1 MHPLTH
7 LLSKGCLLSFLIT
20 VYVIC
25 TCRIGHIL
33 HAKALIFP
41 QSWDTHTHTRTSET
55 LYQSA
60 PKSNAFISRH
70 HPSSKLALK
79 WWSFIKAATARK
91 NSIAISVLGEEL
103 KRRGGFFFF
112 STVCWLIEDFSQ
124 NGLRGG
130 GDRLWWVV
138 RGFILFISVYS
149 QDNDPIFS
157 IIKGVVDRNCY
168 RRTLWGNV
176 F

>member
-1 MHPLTH
+1 MHAPFDTSVIQR
-7 LLSKGCLLSFLIT
+7 LLYLLSFLIT
-20 VYVIC
+20 EYVIC
-25 TCRIGHIL
+25 TCRVGHSL

-41 QSWDTHTHTRTSET
+41 QSWDTHTRTSET

-91 NSIAISVLGEEL
+91 NSIVISVLGEEL
-103 KRRGGFFFF
+103 KCRGEFFFPL
-112 STVCWLIEDFSQ
+112 SVDWLRIF
-124 NGLRGG
+124 GLRGG